1 MEPIISIE
9 HVTFRYADAADPA
22 LVDIDLSIS
31 EGSVVGV
38 VAAAGAGKSTLAA
51 LLSGAAPHHYA
62 GEFFGAVR
70 IAGADTCDVSL
81 TDISRTVASVSQD
94 IDAQMVASVVEDE
107 ILFGLENFGVPHDEI
122 EGRLVSALENVGI
135 ADLRDREI
143 ATLSGGQKQ
152 KVAIAAALALR
163 PRVLVL
169 DEPTAALDPVSSR
182 SVFETLR
189 RVNRDH
195 GVTVIV
201 IEQAVALL
209 SAYCDRVVVLDHG
222 RVALDGGPREVFAQ
236 GTRLRRIGVDSPRCA
251 RISNSLAAEGILED
265 PFPALDVASALAQI
279 DRILRAHGVEPEPR
293 ATGAARPRV
302 RTAAGA
308 GEPGPAPR
316 PAVLELSGVDF
327 RYPAGGAGVS
337 DLALTVRAGEIMGVV
352 GQNGAGKTTLTKL
365 VNGLLKP
372 SRGSVV
378 AAGMDTASVPVS
390 KLATRVATL
399 FQNPDRQLCQ
409 NTVLDEVAFGLM
421 LHGTPRDEALERAR
435 AVIDRFG
442 LPAAEAPFSLSRGQ
456 RQLVALASTV
466 VLDPALVILD
476 EPTSGLDYR
485 ECMTVMGTVRE
496 MAERGC
502 GVLMVCHDMEV
513 VSDFADRIAVM
524 ADGRMLACGPS
535 HEIFS
540 DADLMARASIAP
552 PNVIDLA
559 ARLAAEGYTA
569 FAGIE
574 EVSGIVYTVKELI
587 FHD

>member
-1 MEPIISIE
+1 M
-9 HVTFRYADAADPA
+9 PA
-22 LVDIDLSIS
+22 SS
-31 EGSVVGV
+31 S
-38 VAAAGAGKSTLAA
+38 
-51 LLSGAAPHHYA
+51 APSA
-62 GEFFGAVR
+62 SRAR
-70 IAGADTCDVSL
+70 STCDVSL

-222 RVALDGGPREVFAQ
+222 SVALDGGPREVFAQ

-265 PFPALDVASALAQI
+265 PLPALDVASALAQI

>member
-1 MEPIISIE
+1 
-9 HVTFRYADAADPA
+9 
-22 LVDIDLSIS
+22 
-31 EGSVVGV
+31 
-38 VAAAGAGKSTLAA
+38 
-51 LLSGAAPHHYA
+51 
-62 GEFFGAVR
+62 
-70 IAGADTCDVSL
+70 
-81 TDISRTVASVSQD
+81 
-94 IDAQMVASVVEDE
+94 MVASVVEDE

-122 EGRLVSALENVGI
+122 EGRLVGALENVGI

-236 GTRLRRIGVDSPRCA
+236 GAQLRRIGVDSPRCA
-251 RISNSLAAEGILED
+251 RVSNSLAAEGILED
-265 PFPALDVASALAQI
+265 PLPALDVASALAQI
-279 DRILRAHGVEPEPR
+279 DRILRAHGVEPGPR
-293 ATGAARPRV
+293 ATDAARPRV
-302 RTAAGA
+302 RAEAGA
-308 GEPGPAPR
+308 GERGPAPR

-421 LHGTPRDEALERAR
+421 LHGTPRDEASERSR

-485 ECMTVMGTVRE
+485 E
-496 MAERGC
+496 MARPSWGPFARWRSAAAAC
-502 GVLMVCHDMEV
+502 SWLCHDMEV

-524 ADGRMLACGPS
+524 ADGRTARFCGPS

-552 PNVIDLA
+552 PNVIDLS
-559 ARLAAEGYTA
+559 ARLAAQGYTA

-574 EVSGIVYTVKELI
+574 EVSGLVDTVKELI